1 LIEVEIDRYADLRSP
16 VHAWD
21 PRFKLASGFVWMLV
35 CASITTP
42 GALAAA
48 AGAAVGLVLLSR
60 LPVRFVLRAL
70 RAPLILLALMLPLLV
85 FTSGGQPLWSLGIL
99 RVYREGL
106 LAAGHIAAKALTI
119 AILFVALFGTTRL
132 PVALKALEHL
142 KVPPTLLAILLFT
155 YRYIHL
161 YLEDMQKLL
170 TAASLR
176 GYNLRRGIRH
186 AGSTSR
192 IMFTLLLRSYEQ
204 SERVAAAMN
213 LRGFNG
219 SFPSLNRFRHTA
231 VDVFLSAVTLGM
243 AGFLLWLELR

>member
-1 LIEVEIDRYADLRSP
+1 MEIDRHADLCSP

-21 PRFKLASGFVWMLV
+21 PRFKLASGFVLLLV
-35 CASITTP
+35 CASISTP
-42 GALAAA
+42 GALVAA
-48 AGAAVGLVLLSR
+48 AGAAAGLVLLSR

-70 RAPLILLALMLPLLV
+70 RAPLVLLALMLPLLV
-85 FTSGGQPLWSLGIL
+85 LTSGGRTLWSLGFL
-99 RVYREGL
+99 CVYREGL
-106 LAAGHIAAKALTI
+106 LAAGRISVKALTI
-119 AILFVALFGTTRL
+119 VLLFVALFGTTRL

-142 KVPPTLLAILLFT
+142 KVPPMLPAILLFT
-155 YRYIHL
+155 YRYIFL

-170 TAASLR
+170 TAARLR

-204 SERVAAAMN
+204 SERVAAAMH

-219 SFPSLNRFRHTA
+219 SFPTLNRFRHTA
-231 VDVFLSAVTLGM
+231 FDVLLGAVTLGL
-243 AGFLLWLELR
+243 AAALIWLELR